1 MILWGDLMK
10 KKLSLL
16 LLLFLVCI
24 LSISAISATENTANN
39 DVMGID
45 NNKENN
51 LETNIYSDVSTG
63 NENCKLSLEQNNDD
77 KLKDSGEL
85 NFNDLNRV
93 INGNSNSTINLSNNY
108 KYNEEFDQDFVN
120 GIIIDRDLTIYGNGI
135 TLNGNSMARI
145 FNVIDSNLNVSFYD
159 IHFKNGHSSNNGG
172 AIRGGTAY
180 NCNFNDNYASNGG
193 AICGGTAY
201 NCTFKDN
208 EAKHNG
214 GAIFDGNAYYCTFT
228 GNEADNGGAMSD
240 SNAYNSTFKENE
252 ADNGGAMY
260 DSYAYNCKFTGNEA
274 DDGGAM
280 YNSVAFN
287 CTFTENNADNGG
299 AMYNSTADGCLF
311 KENEADTY
319 GGAIRYGR
327 ATNCD
332 FVSNLSED
340 NGGALSQADAY
351 NSTFTENKAYY
362 HKDYYNGGAIDHGNA
377 YNCTFTKNKGW
388 HGGAIYVGNAYNCIF
403 KKNYA
408 FLYGG
413 AIYDGDA
420 YNCIFTE
427 NDVDDSGGAMYKG
440 NAYNCTF
447 TKNDA
452 PDYGEAMYGGKA
464 ALCKF
469 SGNSNDDTDIVH
481 TKINVL
487 NYVSTYK
494 SGERLK
500 FNLTAGD
507 VLLDGFNTTI
517 EISKEGQ
524 LYTTVYGLSGEG
536 WIVDLALGEY
546 TAVLSLT
553 DFPKEKSSSAT
564 ITVRL
569 TFTDLNTT
577 INGNNNSTI
586 YLSNND
592 YYKYDTAS
600 DNELINGIIINR
612 DLTIYGN
619 GATIDGDKI
628 ARIFK
633 VENNVN
639 VKFLNI
645 NFRNGKA
652 DYGGAICGG
661 NAYNCSFTNNT
672 ADYGGAIYLGNATD
686 CTFANNA
693 AEKDGGA
700 MSNSNAYN
708 CTFIQNHADNVGGA
722 MSNSNAYN
730 CTFIQNHADNVGG
743 AIYECNAT
751 DSTFANNTAE
761 SGGAIYGGNAY
772 KCSFEENKADTFGG
786 AMYRCNAYDCTFA
799 ENKAVSGGAIIQG
812 NAYNCT
818 FTDNTAE
825 KDGGAIFKGDA
836 INCTFI
842 GNTAHHGGAMNCED
856 NNRNYT
862 AEGCTFIGNSAD
874 GGGATYF
881 VDVVNCIFTNN
892 TSTCD
897 GGAVYKRTAVN
908 CTFTGNTAERDGGAI
923 FKGDAINCTFIGNT
937 ADHGGAMNCEDNNRN
952 YTAEGCTFIGNSAD
966 GGGATYF
973 VDVVNCIFTNNTST
987 CDGGAVYKHTAVNCT
1002 FTGNTAK
1009 RDGGAIFKG
1018 DAINCTFIGNSAKQ
1032 HGGAMYEGTACL
1044 CIFNEDSTK
1053 DTKII
1058 HPVIN
1063 VLNYTSTYNSGEK
1076 LKFNLTAN
1084 DMVFDG
1090 FKTTIAIYKNT
1101 SLVKTDYALTGE
1113 GWIVDLGP
1121 GEYTAVLSLT
1131 DYPDEKS
1138 SNATINVS
1146 KGNTII
1152 DISPINN
1159 AKVGQELTINYTTN
1173 SNGTVTIKVNG
1184 QKIKGSKFTPTKEG
1198 IYNLTVEVA
1207 ENDYYIAASN
1217 KTTFTVEKTDAVVE
1231 ISPITNVVVGQEVTI
1246 NYTTNSNGT
1255 VTIKVNGQII
1265 SGTKFTPTK
1274 EGSYNVS
1281 VDVAEND
1288 YYTAASNETSFTVEK
1303 TVAVVE
1309 ISPITNVVV
1318 GQEVTIKYDTNS
1330 NGTVT
1335 VKVNGQK
1342 IKGSKFIPTKEGSY
1356 NVSVDVAENDYYTAA
1371 SNETSFTVEKTVAVV
1386 EISPITNVVVGQEV
1400 TIKYDTNS
1408 NGTVTVK
1415 VNGQKI
1421 KGSKF
1426 TPTKEGSYN
1435 VSVDVAENDYYT
1447 AASNETAFTV
1457 EKTSAVV
1464 VISPIA
1470 DVVVGQEVTIK
1481 YDTNS
1486 NGTVTIKVNGQKIE
1500 GSKFTPTK
1508 DGSYVV
1514 TVDVAEND
1522 YYAAASNETSFTVV
1536 KTVAVVVLSPV
1547 ADVVVGREVTI
1558 KYDTNSNGTVTVKV
1572 NGQKISGAKFTPTKA
1587 GSYVVTVDVAEND
1600 YYTAASN
1607 ETSFTVEKIDNYT
1620 ADINVGEDNVTVMLP
1635 EDINGKLT
1643 VKVGNET
1650 FAVPVKNGVAVIPYD
1665 DLPVG
1670 ENSITVTYPGDSK
1683 YAEKSFDFNV
1693 TVKPKVIITV
1703 KDLIKYYGSPDRFIV
1718 NIKDSEGR
1726 PIAGQIVYI
1735 TLNGRTYNK
1744 TTDNKGMASIGVN
1757 LNSGNYTATV
1767 TVNETKLTAKITVLS
1782 TINGKNI
1789 VKIFHNATQY
1799 YVTAR
1804 DSNGNYL
1811 PENTEID
1818 FNINGVF
1825 YKRKVTGD
1833 KGLAKLNINLIPNTY
1848 IITAYNTVTGER
1860 TSNNIT
1866 VLSRLT
1872 ENKNI
1877 TMYEK
1882 NGTKYTVRV
1891 LDETGKAVGAGENV
1905 TFNINGVLY
1914 TRTTDSNGYAAL
1926 NINLMSGNYI
1936 ITAMYGDSKVANNIK
1951 ILPRLVAS
1959 NLIKKYGTPDQF
1971 KAQLLDGKGNPVV
1984 GEKITFNINGI
1995 FYYRPTDA
2003 DGFAK
2008 LNINL
2013 MPGKYII
2020 TSSYGSFVCGNTVTV
2035 NA

>member
-1 MILWGDLMK
+1 MLFIRMILWGDLMK

-63 NENCKLSLEQNNDD
+63 NENCKLSLEQNNND
-77 KLKDSGEL
+77 KLKDTDEL
-85 NFNDLNRV
+85 NFTDLNRIV
-93 INGNSNSTINLSNNY
+93 NGNSNSTINLSNNY
-108 KYNEEFDQDFVN
+108 KYNEESDQDFVN

-260 DSYAYNCKFTGNEA
+260 NSNAYNCKFTGNEA

-280 YNSVAFN
+280 YNSNAYN

-311 KENEADTY
+311 KKNEADTY

-332 FVSNLSED
+332 FVSNLSHD
-340 NGGALSQADAY
+340 HGAALSQADAY
-351 NSTFTENKAYY
+351 NSTFTENEAYY
-362 HKDYYNGGAIDHGNA
+362 HKSYCRGGAIDHGNA
-377 YNCTFTKNKGW
+377 YNCTFTKNKGNY
-388 HGGAIYVGNAYNCIF
+388 GGAIYVGNAYNCTF

-408 FLYGG
+408 FHYGG
-413 AIYDGDA
+413 AMYDGDA
-420 YNCIFTE
+420 YNCIFTDNE
-427 NDVDDSGGAMYKG
+427 GDDNVGSCGGAMYHGNAYNCIFKDNYAHDYGGAMYHG

-452 PDYGEAMYGGKA
+452 DDMGEAMYGGKA

-469 SGNSNDDTDIVH
+469 SGNSNDDTDIID
-481 TKINVL
+481 TAINVL

-500 FNLTAGD
+500 FNLTADD

-536 WIVDLALGEY
+536 WIVDLVPGEY

-564 ITVRL
+564 ITVRS

-577 INGNNNSTI
+577 INGNSNSTI

-612 DLTIYGN
+612 DLTIHGN

-700 MSNSNAYN
+700 IYLGNATDCTFANNAAEKDGGAMYKSTAYN

-722 MSNSNAYN
+722 MYKSTAYN

-761 SGGAIYGGNAY
+761 SGGAMYGGNAY

-786 AMYRCNAYDCTFA
+786 AMYGGNAYDCTFTK
-799 ENKAVSGGAIIQG
+799 NKAVRGGAIYQG
-812 NAYNCT
+812 NANNCT

-836 INCTFI
+836 ISCTFI
-842 GNTAHHGGAMNCED
+842 GNTANHGGAMNCED

-881 VDVVNCIFTNN
+881 VDVFNCIFTNN

-923 FKGDAINCTFIGNT
+923 FKGDAINCTFIGN
-937 ADHGGAMNCEDNNRN
+937 
-952 YTAEGCTFIGNSAD
+952 S
-966 GGGATYF
+966 
-973 VDVVNCIFTNNTST
+973 V
-987 CDGGAVYKHTAVNCT
+987 
-1002 FTGNTAK
+1002 
-1009 RDGGAIFKG
+1009 
-1018 DAINCTFIGNSAKQ
+1018 Q
-1032 HGGAMYEGTACL
+1032 HQGGAMYEGTACL

-1058 HPVIN
+1058 HPIIN

-1101 SLVKTDYALTGE
+1101 SLVKTASGLSGE

-1131 DYPDEKS
+1131 DYSGEGS
-1138 SNATINVS
+1138 SNATISVS
-1146 KGNTII
+1146 KGNTFI
-1152 DISPINN
+1152 DISPIIN

-1184 QKIKGSKFTPTKEG
+1184 Q
-1198 IYNLTVEVA
+1198 
-1207 ENDYYIAASN
+1207 
-1217 KTTFTVEKTDAVVE
+1217 
-1231 ISPITNVVVGQEVTI
+1231 
-1246 NYTTNSNGT
+1246 
-1255 VTIKVNGQII
+1255 II
-1265 SGTKFTPTK
+1265 SGAKFTPTK

-1288 YYTAASNETSFTVEK
+1288 YYTAASNETAFTVEK
-1303 TVAVVE
+1303 TFAVVV
-1309 ISPITNVVV
+1309 ISPIADVVV

-1335 VKVNGQK
+1335 VKVNGQ
-1342 IKGSKFIPTKEGSY
+1342 I
-1356 NVSVDVAENDYYTAA
+1356 
-1371 SNETSFTVEKTVAVV
+1371 
-1386 EISPITNVVVGQEV
+1386 ISGA
-1400 TIKYDTNS
+1400 
-1408 NGTVTVK
+1408 
-1415 VNGQKI
+1415 
-1421 KGSKF
+1421 KF

-1481 YDTNS
+1481 YNTNS
-1486 NGTVTIKVNGQKIE
+1486 NGTVTVKVNGQKIE
-1500 GSKFTPTK
+1500 GSKFTPAK
-1508 DGSYVV
+1508 AGIYNVS
-1514 TVDVAEND
+1514 VDVAEND
-1522 YYAAASNETSFTVV
+1522 YYSDASNETAFTVE
-1536 KTVAVVVLSPV
+1536 KNVAVVVLSPV
-1547 ADVVVGREVTI
+1547 ADVVVGQEVTI

-1572 NGQKISGAKFTPTKA
+1572 NGQKISGTKFTPAKA

-1607 ETSFTVEKIDNYT
+1607 QTKFTAEKIDNYT
-1620 ADINVGEDNVTVMLP
+1620 ADINVGEDNVTVILP

-1891 LDETGKAVGAGENV
+1891 LDETGNAVGAGENV

>member
-1 MILWGDLMK
+1 MLFIRMILWGDLMK

-63 NENCKLSLEQNNDD
+63 NENCKLSLEQNNND

-108 KYNEEFDQDFVN
+108 KYDEEFDQDFVN

-201 NCTFKDN
+201 NCTCKDN

-260 DSYAYNCKFTGNEA
+260 NSVAFNCKFTGNEA

-280 YNSVAFN
+280 YNSNAYN
-287 CTFTENNADNGG
+287 CTFTENNADNVGG

-311 KENEADTY
+311 KENEADY

-362 HKDYYNGGAIDHGNA
+362 HKSYFRGGAIDHGNA
-377 YNCTFTKNKGW
+377 YNCIFTKNKGDY
-388 HGGAIYVGNAYNCIF
+388 GGAIYVGNAYNCTF

-408 FLYGG
+408 QFNGG

-427 NDVDDSGGAMYKG
+427 NDVDEGGGAMYKGNAYHCIFNHNSADYDAGAMYHG

-536 WIVDLALGEY
+536 WIVDLAPGEY

-577 INGNNNSTI
+577 INGNSNSTI

-700 MSNSNAYN
+700 MYKS
-708 CTFIQNHADNVGGA
+708 T
-722 MSNSNAYN
+722 AYN

-761 SGGAIYGGNAY
+761 SGGAMYGGNAY
-772 KCSFEENKADTFGG
+772 KCIFEENKADTFGG
-786 AMYRCNAYDCTFA
+786 AMYRGNAYDCTFA

-874 GGGATYF
+874 GGGATYG
-881 VDVVNCIFTNN
+881 VDVFNCIFTNN

-923 FKGDAINCTFIGNT
+923 FKGDAINCTFIGN
-937 ADHGGAMNCEDNNRN
+937 
-952 YTAEGCTFIGNSAD
+952 S
-966 GGGATYF
+966 
-973 VDVVNCIFTNNTST
+973 VQ
-987 CDGGAVYKHTAVNCT
+987 
-1002 FTGNTAK
+1002 
-1009 RDGGAIFKG
+1009 
-1018 DAINCTFIGNSAKQ
+1018 Q
-1032 HGGAMYEGTACL
+1032 HGGAMYEGAACL
-1044 CIFNEDSTK
+1044 CIFNGDSTK

-1063 VLNYTSTYNSGEK
+1063 VLNYASTYNSGEK

-1090 FKTTIAIYKNT
+1090 FKTSIAIYKNG
-1101 SLVKTDYALTGE
+1101 SLVKTASGLSGE

-1131 DYPDEKS
+1131 DYSGEGS
-1138 SNATINVS
+1138 SNATISVS
-1146 KGNTII
+1146 KGNTFI
-1152 DISPINN
+1152 DISPIIN

-1184 QKIKGSKFTPTKEG
+1184 QKI
-1198 IYNLTVEVA
+1198 
-1207 ENDYYIAASN
+1207 
-1217 KTTFTVEKTDAVVE
+1217 
-1231 ISPITNVVVGQEVTI
+1231 
-1246 NYTTNSNGT
+1246 
-1255 VTIKVNGQII
+1255 
-1265 SGTKFTPTK
+1265 SG
-1274 EGSYNVS
+1274 
-1281 VDVAEND
+1281 A
-1288 YYTAASNETSFTVEK
+1288 
-1303 TVAVVE
+1303 
-1309 ISPITNVVV
+1309 
-1318 GQEVTIKYDTNS
+1318 
-1330 NGTVT
+1330 
-1335 VKVNGQK
+1335 
-1342 IKGSKFIPTKEGSY
+1342 
-1356 NVSVDVAENDYYTAA
+1356 
-1371 SNETSFTVEKTVAVV
+1371 
-1386 EISPITNVVVGQEV
+1386 
-1400 TIKYDTNS
+1400 
-1408 NGTVTVK
+1408 
-1415 VNGQKI
+1415 
-1421 KGSKF
+1421 KF

-1447 AASNETAFTV
+1447 AASNETAFAV
-1457 EKTSAVV
+1457 EKTVAVV
-1464 VISPIA
+1464 VLSPVA

-1500 GSKFTPTK
+1500 GSKFIP
-1508 DGSYVV
+1508 
-1514 TVDVAEND
+1514 A
-1522 YYAAASNETSFTVV
+1522 
-1536 KTVAVVVLSPV
+1536 
-1547 ADVVVGREVTI
+1547 
-1558 KYDTNSNGTVTVKV
+1558 
-1572 NGQKISGAKFTPTKA
+1572 KA

-1607 ETSFTVEKIDNYT
+1607 QTKFTAEKIDNYT
-1620 ADINVGEDNVTVMLP
+1620 ADINVGEDNVTVILP

-1971 KAQLLDGKGNPVV
+1971 KAQLLDSKGNPVV

>member
-1 MILWGDLMK
+1 M
-10 KKLSLL
+10 
-16 LLLFLVCI
+16 
-24 LSISAISATENTANN
+24 
-39 DVMGID
+39 
-45 NNKENN
+45 
-51 LETNIYSDVSTG
+51 
-63 NENCKLSLEQNNDD
+63 
-77 KLKDSGEL
+77 
-85 NFNDLNRV
+85 
-93 INGNSNSTINLSNNY
+93 SNNY
-108 KYNEEFDQDFVN
+108 KYDEEFDQDFVN

-260 DSYAYNCKFTGNEA
+260 NSNAYYCTFTGNEA

-280 YNSVAFN
+280 YNSNAYN

-299 AMYNSTADGCLF
+299 ALYNSTADGCLF

-332 FVSNLSED
+332 FVSNLSHD
-340 NGGALSQADAY
+340 HGAALSQADAY
-351 NSTFTENKAYY
+351 NSTFTENEAYY
-362 HKDYYNGGAIDHGNA
+362 HKSYCRGGAIDHGNA

-388 HGGAIYVGNAYNCIF
+388 HGGAIYVGNAYNCTF

-408 FLYGG
+408 FHYGG
-413 AIYDGDA
+413 AMYDGDA
-420 YNCIFTE
+420 YNCIFTDNE
-427 NDVDDSGGAMYKG
+427 GDDNVGSCGGAMYHGNAYNCIFKDNYAHDYGGAMYHG

-452 PDYGEAMYGGKA
+452 DDMCEAMYGGKA

-524 LYTTVYGLSGEG
+524 LYTTVYGLSGEE
-536 WIVDLALGEY
+536 WIVDLVPGEY

-564 ITVRL
+564 ITVRS

-577 INGNNNSTI
+577 INGNSNSTI

-592 YYKYDTAS
+592 YYKYDTTS

-700 MSNSNAYN
+700 MYKS
-708 CTFIQNHADNVGGA
+708 T
-722 MSNSNAYN
+722 AYN

-786 AMYRCNAYDCTFA
+786 AMYRGNAYDCTFTK
-799 ENKAVSGGAIIQG
+799 NKAVRGGAIYQG
-812 NAYNCT
+812 NANNCT

-836 INCTFI
+836 ISCTFI
-842 GNTAHHGGAMNCED
+842 GNTAYHGGAMNCED

-881 VDVVNCIFTNN
+881 VDVFNCIFTNN
-892 TSTCD
+892 TSNCD

-923 FKGDAINCTFIGNT
+923 FKGDAINCTFIGN
-937 ADHGGAMNCEDNNRN
+937 
-952 YTAEGCTFIGNSAD
+952 S
-966 GGGATYF
+966 
-973 VDVVNCIFTNNTST
+973 V
-987 CDGGAVYKHTAVNCT
+987 
-1002 FTGNTAK
+1002 
-1009 RDGGAIFKG
+1009 
-1018 DAINCTFIGNSAKQ
+1018 Q
-1032 HGGAMYEGTACL
+1032 HQGGAMYEGTACL

-1058 HPVIN
+1058 HPIIN

-1131 DYPDEKS
+1131 DYSGEGS
-1138 SNATINVS
+1138 SNATISVS
-1146 KGNTII
+1146 KGNTFI
-1152 DISPINN
+1152 DISPIIN

-1184 QKIKGSKFTPTKEG
+1184 QKIKGSKFTATKEG

-1231 ISPITNVVVGQEVTI
+1231 ISPI
-1246 NYTTNSNGT
+1246 
-1255 VTIKVNGQII
+1255 
-1265 SGTKFTPTK
+1265 
-1274 EGSYNVS
+1274 
-1281 VDVAEND
+1281 
-1288 YYTAASNETSFTVEK
+1288 
-1303 TVAVVE
+1303 
-1309 ISPITNVVV
+1309 
-1318 GQEVTIKYDTNS
+1318 
-1330 NGTVT
+1330 
-1335 VKVNGQK
+1335 
-1342 IKGSKFIPTKEGSY
+1342 
-1356 NVSVDVAENDYYTAA
+1356 
-1371 SNETSFTVEKTVAVV
+1371 
-1386 EISPITNVVVGQEV
+1386 
-1400 TIKYDTNS
+1400 
-1408 NGTVTVK
+1408 
-1415 VNGQKI
+1415 
-1421 KGSKF
+1421 
-1426 TPTKEGSYN
+1426 
-1435 VSVDVAENDYYT
+1435 
-1447 AASNETAFTV
+1447 
-1457 EKTSAVV
+1457 
-1464 VISPIA
+1464 A
-1470 DVVVGQEVTIK
+1470 DVVVGQ
-1481 YDTNS
+1481 
-1486 NGTVTIKVNGQKIE
+1486 
-1500 GSKFTPTK
+1500 
-1508 DGSYVV
+1508 
-1514 TVDVAEND
+1514 
-1522 YYAAASNETSFTVV
+1522 
-1536 KTVAVVVLSPV
+1536 
-1547 ADVVVGREVTI
+1547 EVTI

-1572 NGQKISGAKFTPTKA
+1572 NGQKISGAKFTPTKE

-1607 ETSFTVEKIDNYT
+1607 QTKFTVEKIDNYT
-1620 ADINVGEDNVTVMLP
+1620 ADINVGEDNVTVILP

>member
-63 NENCKLSLEQNNDD
+63 NENCKLSLEQNNND
-77 KLKDSGEL
+77 KLKDTDEL
-85 NFNDLNRV
+85 NFTDLNRIV
-93 INGNSNSTINLSNNY
+93 NGNSNSTINLSNNY
-108 KYNEEFDQDFVN
+108 KYNEESDQDFVN

-135 TLNGNSMARI
+135 TLNGDKMARI

-280 YNSVAFN
+280 YNSNAYY

-311 KENEADTY
+311 KKNEADTY

-332 FVSNLSED
+332 FVSNLSHD
-340 NGGALSQADAY
+340 HGAALSQADAY
-351 NSTFTENKAYY
+351 NSTFTENEAYY
-362 HKDYYNGGAIDHGNA
+362 HKSYCRGGAIDHGNA
-377 YNCTFTKNKGW
+377 YNCTFTKNKGNY
-388 HGGAIYVGNAYNCIF
+388 GGAIYVGNAYNCTF

-408 FLYGG
+408 FHYGG
-413 AIYDGDA
+413 AMYDGDA
-420 YNCIFTE
+420 YNCIFTDNE
-427 NDVDDSGGAMYKG
+427 GDDNVGSCGGAMYHGNAYNCIFKDNYAHDYGGAMYHG

-452 PDYGEAMYGGKA
+452 DDMGEAMYGGKA

-469 SGNSNDDTDIVH
+469 SGNSNDDTDIID
-481 TKINVL
+481 TAINVL

-536 WIVDLALGEY
+536 WIVDLAPGEY

-564 ITVRL
+564 ITVRS

-577 INGNNNSTI
+577 INGNSNSTI

-652 DYGGAICGG
+652 DYGGAIYGG

-700 MSNSNAYN
+700 MYKSTAYN

-722 MSNSNAYN
+722 MYKSTAYN

-786 AMYRCNAYDCTFA
+786 AMYGGNAYDCTFTK
-799 ENKAVSGGAIIQG
+799 NKAVRGGAIYQG
-812 NAYNCT
+812 NANNCT

-836 INCTFI
+836 IS
-842 GNTAHHGGAMNCED
+842 
-856 NNRNYT
+856 
-862 AEGCTFIGNSAD
+862 CTFIGNSAD
-874 GGGATYF
+874 GGGATYG

-897 GGAVYKRTAVN
+897 GGAVYKHTAVN

-966 GGGATYF
+966 GGGATYG
-973 VDVVNCIFTNNTST
+973 VDVFNCIFTNNTST

-1002 FTGNTAK
+1002 FTGNTAE

-1044 CIFNEDSTK
+1044 CIFNGDSTK

-1090 FKTTIAIYKNT
+1090 FKTSIAIYKNG
-1101 SLVKTDYALTGE
+1101 SLVKTASGLSGE

-1265 SGTKFTPTK
+1265 SGAKFT
-1274 EGSYNVS
+1274 
-1281 VDVAEND
+1281 
-1288 YYTAASNETSFTVEK
+1288 
-1303 TVAVVE
+1303 
-1309 ISPITNVVV
+1309 
-1318 GQEVTIKYDTNS
+1318 
-1330 NGTVT
+1330 
-1335 VKVNGQK
+1335 
-1342 IKGSKFIPTKEGSY
+1342 PTKEGSY

-1426 TPTKEGSYN
+1426 TPTKEGIYN
-1435 VSVDVAENDYYT
+1435 VSVDVAENDYYSE
-1447 AASNETAFTV
+1447 ASNETAFTV
-1457 EKTSAVV
+1457 E
-1464 VISPIA
+1464 
-1470 DVVVGQEVTIK
+1470 
-1481 YDTNS
+1481 
-1486 NGTVTIKVNGQKIE
+1486 
-1500 GSKFTPTK
+1500 
-1508 DGSYVV
+1508 
-1514 TVDVAEND
+1514 
-1522 YYAAASNETSFTVV
+1522 

-1558 KYDTNSNGTVTVKV
+1558 KYDTNSNGTVTIKV
-1572 NGQKISGAKFTPTKA
+1572 NGQKIEGSKFTPTKA

-1607 ETSFTVEKIDNYT
+1607 QTKFTVEKIDNYT
-1620 ADINVGEDNVTVMLP
+1620 ADINVGEDNVTVILP

-1926 NINLMSGNYI
+1926 NINLISGNYI

>member
-440 NAYNCTF
+440 NAYHCIFNHNSADYDAGAMYHGNAYNCTF

-722 MSNSNAYN
+722 
-730 CTFIQNHADNVGG
+730 
-743 AIYECNAT
+743 IYECNAT

-842 GNTAHHGGAMNCED
+842 GNTAH
-856 NNRNYT
+856 
-862 AEGCTFIGNSAD
+862 
-874 GGGATYF
+874 
-881 VDVVNCIFTNN
+881 
-892 TSTCD
+892 
-897 GGAVYKRTAVN
+897 
-908 CTFTGNTAERDGGAI
+908 
-923 FKGDAINCTFIGNT
+923 
-937 ADHGGAMNCEDNNRN
+937 HGGAMNCEDNNRN

-1265 SGTKFTPTK
+1265 SGTKFT
-1274 EGSYNVS
+1274 
-1281 VDVAEND
+1281 
-1288 YYTAASNETSFTVEK
+1288 
-1303 TVAVVE
+1303 
-1309 ISPITNVVV
+1309 
-1318 GQEVTIKYDTNS
+1318 
-1330 NGTVT
+1330 
-1335 VKVNGQK
+1335 
-1342 IKGSKFIPTKEGSY
+1342 PTKEGSY

>member
-1 MILWGDLMK
+1 MKITTEIIL
-10 KKLSLL
+10 
-16 LLLFLVCI
+16 
-24 LSISAISATENTANN
+24 
-39 DVMGID
+39 
-45 NNKENN
+45 
-51 LETNIYSDVSTG
+51 
-63 NENCKLSLEQNNDD
+63 
-77 KLKDSGEL
+77 LKV
-85 NFNDLNRV
+85 F
-93 INGNSNSTINLSNNY
+93 
-108 KYNEEFDQDFVN
+108 
-120 GIIIDRDLTIYGNGI
+120 
-135 TLNGNSMARI
+135 
-145 FNVIDSNLNVSFYD
+145 
-159 IHFKNGHSSNNGG
+159 
-172 AIRGGTAY
+172 
-180 NCNFNDNYASNGG
+180 
-193 AICGGTAY
+193 
-201 NCTFKDN
+201 
-208 EAKHNG
+208 
-214 GAIFDGNAYYCTFT
+214 
-228 GNEADNGGAMSD
+228 
-240 SNAYNSTFKENE
+240 
-252 ADNGGAMY
+252 
-260 DSYAYNCKFTGNEA
+260 
-274 DDGGAM
+274 
-280 YNSVAFN
+280 
-287 CTFTENNADNGG
+287 
-299 AMYNSTADGCLF
+299 
-311 KENEADTY
+311 
-319 GGAIRYGR
+319 
-327 ATNCD
+327 
-332 FVSNLSED
+332 
-340 NGGALSQADAY
+340 
-351 NSTFTENKAYY
+351 
-362 HKDYYNGGAIDHGNA
+362 
-377 YNCTFTKNKGW
+377 
-388 HGGAIYVGNAYNCIF
+388 
-403 KKNYA
+403 
-408 FLYGG
+408 
-413 AIYDGDA
+413 
-420 YNCIFTE
+420 
-427 NDVDDSGGAMYKG
+427 
-440 NAYNCTF
+440 
-447 TKNDA
+447 
-452 PDYGEAMYGGKA
+452 
-464 ALCKF
+464 
-469 SGNSNDDTDIVH
+469 
-481 TKINVL
+481 
-487 NYVSTYK
+487 
-494 SGERLK
+494 
-500 FNLTAGD
+500 
-507 VLLDGFNTTI
+507 
-517 EISKEGQ
+517 
-524 LYTTVYGLSGEG
+524 
-536 WIVDLALGEY
+536 
-546 TAVLSLT
+546 
-553 DFPKEKSSSAT
+553 
-564 ITVRL
+564 
-569 TFTDLNTT
+569 
-577 INGNNNSTI
+577 
-586 YLSNND
+586 
-592 YYKYDTAS
+592 
-600 DNELINGIIINR
+600 
-612 DLTIYGN
+612 
-619 GATIDGDKI
+619 
-628 ARIFK
+628 
-633 VENNVN
+633 
-639 VKFLNI
+639 
-645 NFRNGKA
+645 
-652 DYGGAICGG
+652 
-661 NAYNCSFTNNT
+661 
-672 ADYGGAIYLGNATD
+672 
-686 CTFANNA
+686 
-693 AEKDGGA
+693 
-700 MSNSNAYN
+700 
-708 CTFIQNHADNVGGA
+708 
-722 MSNSNAYN
+722 
-730 CTFIQNHADNVGG
+730 
-743 AIYECNAT
+743 
-751 DSTFANNTAE
+751 
-761 SGGAIYGGNAY
+761 
-772 KCSFEENKADTFGG
+772 
-786 AMYRCNAYDCTFA
+786 
-799 ENKAVSGGAIIQG
+799 
-812 NAYNCT
+812 
-818 FTDNTAE
+818 
-825 KDGGAIFKGDA
+825 
-836 INCTFI
+836 
-842 GNTAHHGGAMNCED
+842 
-856 NNRNYT
+856 
-862 AEGCTFIGNSAD
+862 
-874 GGGATYF
+874 
-881 VDVVNCIFTNN
+881 NCIFTNN

-897 GGAVYKRTAVN
+897 GGAVYKR
-908 CTFTGNTAERDGGAI
+908 
-923 FKGDAINCTFIGNT
+923 
-937 ADHGGAMNCEDNNRN
+937 
-952 YTAEGCTFIGNSAD
+952 
-966 GGGATYF
+966 
-973 VDVVNCIFTNNTST
+973 
-987 CDGGAVYKHTAVNCT
+987 TAVNCT

-1090 FKTTIAIYKNT
+1090 FKTSIAIYKNT
-1101 SLVKTDYALTGE
+1101 SLVKTAYALTGE

-1356 NVSVDVAENDYYTAA
+1356 NVSVDVAGNDYYTAA

-1386 EISPITNVVVGQEV
+1386 VLSPVADVVVGQEV

-1421 KGSKF
+1421 SG
-1426 TPTKEGSYN
+1426 
-1435 VSVDVAENDYYT
+1435 A
-1447 AASNETAFTV
+1447 
-1457 EKTSAVV
+1457 
-1464 VISPIA
+1464 
-1470 DVVVGQEVTIK
+1470 
-1481 YDTNS
+1481 
-1486 NGTVTIKVNGQKIE
+1486 
-1500 GSKFTPTK
+1500 KFTPTK

-1522 YYAAASNETSFTVV
+1522 YYTAASNETSFTVV

-1607 ETSFTVEKIDNYT
+1607 QTKFTVEKIDNYT

-1693 TVKPKVIITV
+1693 TVKPKVIITA
-1703 KDLIKYYGSPDRFIV
+1703 KDLIKYYGSPDRFV
-1718 NIKDSEGR
+1718 VSIKDSEGR

-1804 DSNGNYL
+1804 DSKGNYL

-1926 NINLMSGNYI
+1926 NINLISGNYI
-1936 ITAMYGDSKVANNIK
+1936 ITAMYGDSFSGQQFNQK
-1951 ILPRLVAS
+1951 IRHTRSV
-1959 NLIKKYGTPDQF
+1959 
-1971 KAQLLDGKGNPVV
+1971 
-1984 GEKITFNINGI
+1984 
-1995 FYYRPTDA
+1995 
-2003 DGFAK
+2003 
-2008 LNINL
+2008 
-2013 MPGKYII
+2013 
-2020 TSSYGSFVCGNTVTV
+2020 
-2035 NA
+2035 

>member
-722 MSNSNAYN
+722 
-730 CTFIQNHADNVGG
+730 
-743 AIYECNAT
+743 IYECNAT

-842 GNTAHHGGAMNCED
+842 GNTAH
-856 NNRNYT
+856 
-862 AEGCTFIGNSAD
+862 
-874 GGGATYF
+874 
-881 VDVVNCIFTNN
+881 
-892 TSTCD
+892 
-897 GGAVYKRTAVN
+897 
-908 CTFTGNTAERDGGAI
+908 
-923 FKGDAINCTFIGNT
+923 
-937 ADHGGAMNCEDNNRN
+937 HGGAMNCEDNNRN

-1342 IKGSKFIPTKEGSY
+1342 IKGSKFI
-1356 NVSVDVAENDYYTAA
+1356 
-1371 SNETSFTVEKTVAVV
+1371 
-1386 EISPITNVVVGQEV
+1386 
-1400 TIKYDTNS
+1400 
-1408 NGTVTVK
+1408 
-1415 VNGQKI
+1415 
-1421 KGSKF
+1421 
-1426 TPTKEGSYN
+1426 PTKEGSYN

>member
-260 DSYAYNCKFTGNEA
+260 NSVAFNCKFTGNEA

-280 YNSVAFN
+280 YNSNAYN
-287 CTFTENNADNGG
+287 CTFTENNADNVGG

-311 KENEADTY
+311 KENEADY

-332 FVSNLSED
+332 FVSNLSQD

-362 HKDYYNGGAIDHGNA
+362 HKSYFRGGAIDHGNA
-377 YNCTFTKNKGW
+377 YNCIFTKNKGDY
-388 HGGAIYVGNAYNCIF
+388 GGAIYVGNAYNCTF

-408 FLYGG
+408 QFNGG

-420 YNCIFTE
+420 YNCIFNE
-427 NDVDDSGGAMYKG
+427 NDVDEGGGAMYKGNAYHCIFNHNSADYDAGAMYHG

-469 SGNSNDDTDIVH
+469 SGNSNDDTDIID
-481 TKINVL
+481 TAINVL

-536 WIVDLALGEY
+536 WIVDLAPGEY

-600 DNELINGIIINR
+600 DNELVNGIIINR

-652 DYGGAICGG
+652 DYGGAIYGG

-700 MSNSNAYN
+700 MYKS
-708 CTFIQNHADNVGGA
+708 T
-722 MSNSNAYN
+722 AYN

-772 KCSFEENKADTFGG
+772 KCSFEENKADAFGG
-786 AMYRCNAYDCTFA
+786 AMYKSTAYDCTFA

-825 KDGGAIFKGDA
+825 KDGGAIFKGGA
-836 INCTFI
+836 INCIFI

-874 GGGATYF
+874 GGGATYG
-881 VDVVNCIFTNN
+881 VDVFNCIFTNN
-892 TSTCD
+892 TSNCD

-923 FKGDAINCTFIGNT
+923 FKGDAINCTFIGN
-937 ADHGGAMNCEDNNRN
+937 
-952 YTAEGCTFIGNSAD
+952 S
-966 GGGATYF
+966 
-973 VDVVNCIFTNNTST
+973 V
-987 CDGGAVYKHTAVNCT
+987 
-1002 FTGNTAK
+1002 
-1009 RDGGAIFKG
+1009 
-1018 DAINCTFIGNSAKQ
+1018 Q
-1032 HGGAMYEGTACL
+1032 HQGGAMYEGTACL

-1058 HPVIN
+1058 HPIIN

-1101 SLVKTDYALTGE
+1101 SLVKTAYALTGE

-1131 DYPDEKS
+1131 DYSGEKS
-1138 SNATINVS
+1138 SNATIDIS

-1255 VTIKVNGQII
+1255 VT
-1265 SGTKFTPTK
+1265 
-1274 EGSYNVS
+1274 
-1281 VDVAEND
+1281 
-1288 YYTAASNETSFTVEK
+1288 
-1303 TVAVVE
+1303 
-1309 ISPITNVVV
+1309 
-1318 GQEVTIKYDTNS
+1318 
-1330 NGTVT
+1330 
-1335 VKVNGQK
+1335 
-1342 IKGSKFIPTKEGSY
+1342 
-1356 NVSVDVAENDYYTAA
+1356 
-1371 SNETSFTVEKTVAVV
+1371 
-1386 EISPITNVVVGQEV
+1386 
-1400 TIKYDTNS
+1400 
-1408 NGTVTVK
+1408 VK

-1486 NGTVTIKVNGQKIE
+1486 NGTVTVKVNGQKIK

-1508 DGSYVV
+1508 EGIYNVS
-1514 TVDVAEND
+1514 VDVAEND
-1522 YYAAASNETSFTVV
+1522 YYSEASNETAFTVEKTSAVVVISPIADVVVGQEVTIKYDTNSNGTVTIKVNGQKISGAKFTPAKAGSYNVSVDVAGNDYYTAASNETVFTVE

-1572 NGQKISGAKFTPTKA
+1572 NGQKITGTKFTPAKA

-1600 YYTAASN
+1600 CYTVASN
-1607 ETSFTVEKIDNYT
+1607 QTKFTAEKIDNYT
-1620 ADINVGEDNVTVMLP
+1620 ADINVGEDNVTVILP

-1703 KDLIKYYGSPDRFIV
+1703 KDMIKYYGSPDRFIV

-1767 TVNETKLTAKITVLS
+1767 TVNETKLIAKITVLS

>member
-63 NENCKLSLEQNNDD
+63 NENCKLSLEQNNND
-77 KLKDSGEL
+77 KLKDTDEL
-85 NFNDLNRV
+85 NFTDLNRIV
-93 INGNSNSTINLSNNY
+93 NGNSNSTINLSNNY
-108 KYNEEFDQDFVN
+108 KYNEESDQDFVN

-260 DSYAYNCKFTGNEA
+260 NSNAYNCKFTGNEA

-280 YNSVAFN
+280 YNSNAYN

-311 KENEADTY
+311 KKNEADTY

-332 FVSNLSED
+332 FVSNLSHD
-340 NGGALSQADAY
+340 HGAALSQADAY
-351 NSTFTENKAYY
+351 NSTFTENEAYY
-362 HKDYYNGGAIDHGNA
+362 HKSYCRGGAIDHGNA
-377 YNCTFTKNKGW
+377 YNCTFTKNKGNY
-388 HGGAIYVGNAYNCIF
+388 GGAIYVGNAYNCTF

-408 FLYGG
+408 FHYGG
-413 AIYDGDA
+413 AMYDGDA
-420 YNCIFTE
+420 YNCIFTDNE
-427 NDVDDSGGAMYKG
+427 GDDNVGSCGGAMYHGNAYNCIFKDNYAHDYGGAMYHG

-452 PDYGEAMYGGKA
+452 DDMGEAMYGGKA

-469 SGNSNDDTDIVH
+469 SGNSNDDTDIID
-481 TKINVL
+481 TAINVL

-500 FNLTAGD
+500 FNLTADD

-536 WIVDLALGEY
+536 WIVDLVPGEY

-564 ITVRL
+564 ITVRS

-577 INGNNNSTI
+577 INGNSNSTI

-700 MSNSNAYN
+700 MYKS
-708 CTFIQNHADNVGGA
+708 T
-722 MSNSNAYN
+722 AYN

-761 SGGAIYGGNAY
+761 SGGAMYGGNAY

-786 AMYRCNAYDCTFA
+786 AMYGGNAYDCTFTK
-799 ENKAVSGGAIIQG
+799 NKAVRGGAIYQG
-812 NAYNCT
+812 NANNCT

-836 INCTFI
+836 ISCTFI
-842 GNTAHHGGAMNCED
+842 GNTANHGGAMNCED

-881 VDVVNCIFTNN
+881 VDVFNCIFTNN

-923 FKGDAINCTFIGNT
+923 FKGDAINCTFIGN
-937 ADHGGAMNCEDNNRN
+937 
-952 YTAEGCTFIGNSAD
+952 S
-966 GGGATYF
+966 
-973 VDVVNCIFTNNTST
+973 V
-987 CDGGAVYKHTAVNCT
+987 
-1002 FTGNTAK
+1002 
-1009 RDGGAIFKG
+1009 
-1018 DAINCTFIGNSAKQ
+1018 Q
-1032 HGGAMYEGTACL
+1032 HQGGAMYEGTACL

-1058 HPVIN
+1058 HPIIN

-1101 SLVKTDYALTGE
+1101 SLVKTASGLSGE

-1131 DYPDEKS
+1131 DYSGEGS
-1138 SNATINVS
+1138 SNATISVS
-1146 KGNTII
+1146 KGNTFI
-1152 DISPINN
+1152 DISPIIN

-1184 QKIKGSKFTPTKEG
+1184 Q
-1198 IYNLTVEVA
+1198 
-1207 ENDYYIAASN
+1207 
-1217 KTTFTVEKTDAVVE
+1217 
-1231 ISPITNVVVGQEVTI
+1231 
-1246 NYTTNSNGT
+1246 
-1255 VTIKVNGQII
+1255 II
-1265 SGTKFTPTK
+1265 SG
-1274 EGSYNVS
+1274 
-1281 VDVAEND
+1281 A
-1288 YYTAASNETSFTVEK
+1288 
-1303 TVAVVE
+1303 
-1309 ISPITNVVV
+1309 
-1318 GQEVTIKYDTNS
+1318 
-1330 NGTVT
+1330 
-1335 VKVNGQK
+1335 
-1342 IKGSKFIPTKEGSY
+1342 
-1356 NVSVDVAENDYYTAA
+1356 
-1371 SNETSFTVEKTVAVV
+1371 
-1386 EISPITNVVVGQEV
+1386 
-1400 TIKYDTNS
+1400 
-1408 NGTVTVK
+1408 
-1415 VNGQKI
+1415 
-1421 KGSKF
+1421 KF

-1481 YDTNS
+1481 YNTNS
-1486 NGTVTIKVNGQKIE
+1486 NGTVTVKVNGQKIE

-1508 DGSYVV
+1508 AGSYNVS
-1514 TVDVAEND
+1514 VDVAEND

-1547 ADVVVGREVTI
+1547 ADVVVGQEVTI

-1572 NGQKISGAKFTPTKA
+1572 NGQKISGTKFTPAKA

-1607 ETSFTVEKIDNYT
+1607 QTKFTAEKIDNYT
-1620 ADINVGEDNVTVMLP
+1620 ADINVGEDNVTVILP

-1891 LDETGKAVGAGENV
+1891 LDETGNAVGAGENV

>member
-1 MILWGDLMK
+1 MLFIRMILWGDLMK

-63 NENCKLSLEQNNDD
+63 NENCKLSLEQNNND

-108 KYNEEFDQDFVN
+108 KYDEEFDQDFVN

-201 NCTFKDN
+201 NCTCKDN

-260 DSYAYNCKFTGNEA
+260 NSVAFNCKFTGNEA

-280 YNSVAFN
+280 YNSNAYN
-287 CTFTENNADNGG
+287 CTFTENNADNVGG

-311 KENEADTY
+311 KENEADY

-362 HKDYYNGGAIDHGNA
+362 HKSYFRGGAIDHGNA
-377 YNCTFTKNKGW
+377 YNCIFTKNKGDY
-388 HGGAIYVGNAYNCIF
+388 GGAIYVGNAYNCTF

-408 FLYGG
+408 QFNGG

-427 NDVDDSGGAMYKG
+427 NDVDEGGGAMYKGNAYHCIFNHNSADYDAGAMYHG

-524 LYTTVYGLSGEG
+524 LYATVYGLSGEE
-536 WIVDLALGEY
+536 WIVDLAPGEY
-546 TAVLSLT
+546 TTVLSLT

-577 INGNNNSTI
+577 INGNSNSTI

-700 MSNSNAYN
+700 MYKS
-708 CTFIQNHADNVGGA
+708 T
-722 MSNSNAYN
+722 AYN

-761 SGGAIYGGNAY
+761 SGGAMYGGNAY
-772 KCSFEENKADTFGG
+772 KCIFEENKADTFGG
-786 AMYRCNAYDCTFA
+786 AMYRGNAYDCTFA

-874 GGGATYF
+874 GGGATYG
-881 VDVVNCIFTNN
+881 VDVFNCIFTNN

-923 FKGDAINCTFIGNT
+923 FKGDAINCTFIGN
-937 ADHGGAMNCEDNNRN
+937 
-952 YTAEGCTFIGNSAD
+952 S
-966 GGGATYF
+966 
-973 VDVVNCIFTNNTST
+973 VQ
-987 CDGGAVYKHTAVNCT
+987 
-1002 FTGNTAK
+1002 
-1009 RDGGAIFKG
+1009 
-1018 DAINCTFIGNSAKQ
+1018 Q
-1032 HGGAMYEGTACL
+1032 HGGAMYEGAACL
-1044 CIFNEDSTK
+1044 CIFNGDSTK

-1063 VLNYTSTYNSGEK
+1063 VLNYASTYNSGEK

-1090 FKTTIAIYKNT
+1090 FKTSIAIYKNG
-1101 SLVKTDYALTGE
+1101 SLVKTASGLSGE

-1131 DYPDEKS
+1131 DYSGEGS
-1138 SNATINVS
+1138 SNATISVS
-1146 KGNTII
+1146 KGNTFI
-1152 DISPINN
+1152 DISPIIN

-1184 QKIKGSKFTPTKEG
+1184 QKI
-1198 IYNLTVEVA
+1198 
-1207 ENDYYIAASN
+1207 
-1217 KTTFTVEKTDAVVE
+1217 
-1231 ISPITNVVVGQEVTI
+1231 
-1246 NYTTNSNGT
+1246 
-1255 VTIKVNGQII
+1255 
-1265 SGTKFTPTK
+1265 SG
-1274 EGSYNVS
+1274 
-1281 VDVAEND
+1281 A
-1288 YYTAASNETSFTVEK
+1288 
-1303 TVAVVE
+1303 
-1309 ISPITNVVV
+1309 
-1318 GQEVTIKYDTNS
+1318 
-1330 NGTVT
+1330 
-1335 VKVNGQK
+1335 
-1342 IKGSKFIPTKEGSY
+1342 
-1356 NVSVDVAENDYYTAA
+1356 
-1371 SNETSFTVEKTVAVV
+1371 
-1386 EISPITNVVVGQEV
+1386 
-1400 TIKYDTNS
+1400 
-1408 NGTVTVK
+1408 
-1415 VNGQKI
+1415 
-1421 KGSKF
+1421 KF

-1457 EKTSAVV
+1457 EKTVAVV
-1464 VISPIA
+1464 VISPIADVVVGQEVTIKYDTNSNGTVTVKVNGQKISGTKFTPTKEGSYNVSVDVAENDYYTAASNETAFAVEKTVAVVVLSPVADVVVGQEVTIKYDTNSNGTVTVKVNGQKIEGSKFIPTKAGIYNVSVDVAENDYYSEASNETAFTVEKTVAVVVLSPVADVVVGQEVTIKYDTNSNGTVTIKVNGQKISGTKFTPAKAGSYNVSVDVAGNDYYTEVSNETAFTVEKTVAVVVLSPVA

-1500 GSKFTPTK
+1500 GSKFIP
-1508 DGSYVV
+1508 
-1514 TVDVAEND
+1514 A
-1522 YYAAASNETSFTVV
+1522 
-1536 KTVAVVVLSPV
+1536 
-1547 ADVVVGREVTI
+1547 
-1558 KYDTNSNGTVTVKV
+1558 
-1572 NGQKISGAKFTPTKA
+1572 KA

-1607 ETSFTVEKIDNYT
+1607 QTKFTAEKIDNYT
-1620 ADINVGEDNVTVMLP
+1620 ADINVGEDNVTVILP

-1971 KAQLLDGKGNPVV
+1971 KAQLLDSKGNPVV

>member
-1 MILWGDLMK
+1 MLFIRMILWGDLMK

-63 NENCKLSLEQNNDD
+63 NENCKLSLDQNNDD

-85 NFNDLNRV
+85 NFNDLNRI

-108 KYNEEFDQDFVN
+108 KYDEESDQDFVN

-193 AICGGTAY
+193 AIYGGTAY

-260 DSYAYNCKFTGNEA
+260 NSVAFNCKFAGNEA

-280 YNSVAFN
+280 YNSNAYN

-377 YNCTFTKNKGW
+377 YNCTFTKNKGNY
-388 HGGAIYVGNAYNCIF
+388 GGAIYVGNAYNCTF
-403 KKNYA
+403 KKNYV
-408 FLYGG
+408 FHYGG

-420 YNCIFTE
+420 YNCIFTDNE
-427 NDVDDSGGAMYKG
+427 GDDNVGSYGGAMYKGNAFNCIFKDNYAHHYGGAMYDG

-452 PDYGEAMYGGKA
+452 DDGGEAMCGGKA

-469 SGNSNDDTDIVH
+469 SGNSHHKTDIID
-481 TKINVL
+481 TAINVL

-536 WIVDLALGEY
+536 WIVDLAPGEY

-700 MSNSNAYN
+700 MYKS
-708 CTFIQNHADNVGGA
+708 T
-722 MSNSNAYN
+722 AYN

-761 SGGAIYGGNAY
+761 SGGAMYGGNAY
-772 KCSFEENKADTFGG
+772 KCIFDKNKADAFGG
-786 AMYRCNAYDCTFA
+786 AMYKSTAYDCTFA

-825 KDGGAIFKGDA
+825 KDGGAIFKGGA

-874 GGGATYF
+874 GGGATYG
-881 VDVVNCIFTNN
+881 VDVFNCIFTNN

-923 FKGDAINCTFIGNT
+923 FKGDAINCTFIGN
-937 ADHGGAMNCEDNNRN
+937 
-952 YTAEGCTFIGNSAD
+952 
-966 GGGATYF
+966 
-973 VDVVNCIFTNNTST
+973 
-987 CDGGAVYKHTAVNCT
+987 
-1002 FTGNTAK
+1002 
-1009 RDGGAIFKG
+1009 
-1018 DAINCTFIGNSAKQ
+1018 SAKQ

-1044 CIFNEDSTK
+1044 CIFNGDSTK

-1090 FKTTIAIYKNT
+1090 FKTSIAIYKNG
-1101 SLVKTDYALTGE
+1101 SLVKTASGLSGE

-1152 DISPINN
+1152 DISPIIN

-1184 QKIKGSKFTPTKEG
+1184 QKIKGS
-1198 IYNLTVEVA
+1198 
-1207 ENDYYIAASN
+1207 
-1217 KTTFTVEKTDAVVE
+1217 
-1231 ISPITNVVVGQEVTI
+1231 
-1246 NYTTNSNGT
+1246 
-1255 VTIKVNGQII
+1255 
-1265 SGTKFTPTK
+1265 KFTPTK

-1342 IKGSKFIPTKEGSY
+1342 IKGSKFTPAKAGSY
-1356 NVSVDVAENDYYTAA
+1356 NVSVDVAGNDYYTAA

-1386 EISPITNVVVGQEV
+1386 EISPV
-1400 TIKYDTNS
+1400 
-1408 NGTVTVK
+1408 
-1415 VNGQKI
+1415 
-1421 KGSKF
+1421 
-1426 TPTKEGSYN
+1426 
-1435 VSVDVAENDYYT
+1435 
-1447 AASNETAFTV
+1447 
-1457 EKTSAVV
+1457 
-1464 VISPIA
+1464 A

-1486 NGTVTIKVNGQKIE
+1486 NGTVTIKVNGQKIS
-1500 GSKFTPTK
+1500 GAKFTPAK
-1508 DGSYVV
+1508 AGSYNVS
-1514 TVDVAEND
+1514 VDVAEND
-1522 YYAAASNETSFTVV
+1522 YYTAVSNETSFTVV

-1607 ETSFTVEKIDNYT
+1607 QTKFTVEKIDNYT
-1620 ADINVGEDNVTVMLP
+1620 ADINVGEDNVTVILP

-1693 TVKPKVIITV
+1693 TVKPKVIITA

-1959 NLIKKYGTPDQF
+1959 DLIKKYGTPDQF

-2003 DGFAK
+2003 EGFAK

>member
-1 MILWGDLMK
+1 MLFIRMILWGDLMK

-63 NENCKLSLEQNNDD
+63 NENCKLSLEQNNND
-77 KLKDSGEL
+77 KLKDTDEL
-85 NFNDLNRV
+85 NFTDLNRIV
-93 INGNSNSTINLSNNY
+93 NGNSNSTINLSNNY
-108 KYNEEFDQDFVN
+108 KYNEESDQDFVN

-228 GNEADNGGAMSD
+228 GNEAD
-240 SNAYNSTFKENE
+240 
-252 ADNGGAMY
+252 
-260 DSYAYNCKFTGNEA
+260 
-274 DDGGAM
+274 DGGAM
-280 YNSVAFN
+280 YNSNAYN

-311 KENEADTY
+311 KKNEADTY

-332 FVSNLSED
+332 FVSNLSHD
-340 NGGALSQADAY
+340 HGAALSQADAY
-351 NSTFTENKAYY
+351 NSTFTENEAYY
-362 HKDYYNGGAIDHGNA
+362 HKSYCRGGAIDHGNA

-408 FLYGG
+408 FHYGG
-413 AIYDGDA
+413 AMYDGDA
-420 YNCIFTE
+420 YNCIFTDNE
-427 NDVDDSGGAMYKG
+427 GDDNVGSCGGAMYHG

-452 PDYGEAMYGGKA
+452 DDMGEAMYGGKA

-469 SGNSNDDTDIVH
+469 SGNSNDDTDIID
-481 TKINVL
+481 TAINVL

-536 WIVDLALGEY
+536 WIVDLAPGEY

-564 ITVRL
+564 ITVRS
-569 TFTDLNTT
+569 TFTDLNAT

-700 MSNSNAYN
+700 MYKSTAYN
-708 CTFIQNHADNVGGA
+708 CTFTENN
-722 MSNSNAYN
+722 
-730 CTFIQNHADNVGG
+730 ADNVGG

-761 SGGAIYGGNAY
+761 SGGAMYGGNAY
-772 KCSFEENKADTFGG
+772 KCIFEENKADTFGG
-786 AMYRCNAYDCTFA
+786 AMYKSTAYDCTFT
-799 ENKAVSGGAIIQG
+799 ENKAVKGGAIYQG
-812 NAYNCT
+812 NANNCT
-818 FTDNTAE
+818 FTKNTAE
-825 KDGGAIFKGDA
+825 KDGCAIFKGDA

-874 GGGATYF
+874 GGGATYG
-881 VDVVNCIFTNN
+881 VDVF
-892 TSTCD
+892 
-897 GGAVYKRTAVN
+897 
-908 CTFTGNTAERDGGAI
+908 
-923 FKGDAINCTFIGNT
+923 
-937 ADHGGAMNCEDNNRN
+937 
-952 YTAEGCTFIGNSAD
+952 
-966 GGGATYF
+966 
-973 VDVVNCIFTNNTST
+973 NCIFTNNTST

-1002 FTGNTAK
+1002 FTGNTAE

-1090 FKTTIAIYKNT
+1090 FKTSIAIYKNT
-1101 SLVKTDYALTGE
+1101 SLVKTAYALTGE

-1131 DYPDEKS
+1131 DYSGEGS
-1138 SNATINVS
+1138 SNATISVS
-1146 KGNTII
+1146 KGNTFI
-1152 DISPINN
+1152 DISPIIN
-1159 AKVGQELTINYTTN
+1159 AKVGQELTI
-1173 SNGTVTIKVNG
+1173 
-1184 QKIKGSKFTPTKEG
+1184 
-1198 IYNLTVEVA
+1198 
-1207 ENDYYIAASN
+1207 
-1217 KTTFTVEKTDAVVE
+1217 
-1231 ISPITNVVVGQEVTI
+1231 
-1246 NYTTNSNGT
+1246 
-1255 VTIKVNGQII
+1255 
-1265 SGTKFTPTK
+1265 
-1274 EGSYNVS
+1274 
-1281 VDVAEND
+1281 
-1288 YYTAASNETSFTVEK
+1288 
-1303 TVAVVE
+1303 
-1309 ISPITNVVV
+1309 
-1318 GQEVTIKYDTNS
+1318 KYSTNS

-1342 IKGSKFIPTKEGSY
+1342 ISGP
-1356 NVSVDVAENDYYTAA
+1356 
-1371 SNETSFTVEKTVAVV
+1371 
-1386 EISPITNVVVGQEV
+1386 
-1400 TIKYDTNS
+1400 
-1408 NGTVTVK
+1408 
-1415 VNGQKI
+1415 
-1421 KGSKF
+1421 KF

-1457 EKTSAVV
+1457 EKTVAVV
-1464 VISPIA
+1464 VI
-1470 DVVVGQEVTIK
+1470 
-1481 YDTNS
+1481 
-1486 NGTVTIKVNGQKIE
+1486 
-1500 GSKFTPTK
+1500 
-1508 DGSYVV
+1508 
-1514 TVDVAEND
+1514 
-1522 YYAAASNETSFTVV
+1522 
-1536 KTVAVVVLSPV
+1536 SPV
-1547 ADVVVGREVTI
+1547 ADVVVGQEVTI

-1572 NGQKISGAKFTPTKA
+1572 NGQKISGAKFTPTKE

-1607 ETSFTVEKIDNYT
+1607 QTKFTVEKIDNYT
-1620 ADINVGEDNVTVMLP
+1620 ADINVGEDNVTVILP

-1643 VKVGNET
+1643 VKVGNEIFT
-1650 FAVPVKNGVAVIPYD
+1650 VPVKNGVAVIPYD

-1757 LNSGNYTATV
+1757 LNSGKYTATV

-1971 KAQLLDGKGNPVV
+1971 KAQLLDSKGNPVV

>member
-63 NENCKLSLEQNNDD
+63 NENCKLSLEQNNND

-108 KYNEEFDQDFVN
+108 KYNEESDQDFVN

-280 YNSVAFN
+280 YNSNAYN

-427 NDVDDSGGAMYKG
+427 NDVDDSGGAMYHG

-452 PDYGEAMYGGKA
+452 DDYGEAMYGGKA

-536 WIVDLALGEY
+536 WIVDLAPGEY

-564 ITVRL
+564 ITVRS

-633 VENNVN
+633 VENNVT

-652 DYGGAICGG
+652 DYGGAIYGG
-661 NAYNCSFTNNT
+661 NAYNCSFTKNT
-672 ADYGGAIYLGNATD
+672 AEYGGAIYLGNATD

-700 MSNSNAYN
+700 MYKSTAYN

-722 MSNSNAYN
+722 MYKSTAYN

-761 SGGAIYGGNAY
+761 SGGAMYGGNAY
-772 KCSFEENKADTFGG
+772 KCIFEKNKADAFGG
-786 AMYRCNAYDCTFA
+786 AMYKSTAYDCTFT

-987 CDGGAVYKHTAVNCT
+987 CDGGAVYKRTAVNCT

-1018 DAINCTFIGNSAKQ
+1018 DAINCTFIGNSAQ
-1032 HGGAMYEGTACL
+1032 HHGGAMYEGTACL

-1058 HPVIN
+1058 HPIIN
-1063 VLNYTSTYNSGEK
+1063 VLNYASTYKSGEK

-1303 TVAVVE
+1303 TSAVVV
-1309 ISPITNVVV
+1309 ISP
-1318 GQEVTIKYDTNS
+1318 
-1330 NGTVT
+1330 
-1335 VKVNGQK
+1335 
-1342 IKGSKFIPTKEGSY
+1342 
-1356 NVSVDVAENDYYTAA
+1356 VAD
-1371 SNETSFTVEKTVAVV
+1371 
-1386 EISPITNVVVGQEV
+1386 VVVGQEV

-1447 AASNETAFTV
+1447 AASNETSFTV

-1464 VISPIA
+1464 VISPVA

-1486 NGTVTIKVNGQKIE
+1486 NGTVTVKVNGQKIK
-1500 GSKFTPTK
+1500 GSKFIPTK
-1508 DGSYVV
+1508 AGSYVV
-1514 TVDVAEND
+1514 SVDVAGND
-1522 YYAAASNETSFTVV
+1522 YYSEASNETAFTVE
-1536 KTVAVVVLSPV
+1536 KTSAVVVISPV
-1547 ADVVVGREVTI
+1547 ADVVVGQEVTI

-1572 NGQKISGAKFTPTKA
+1572 NGQKISGAKFTPTKE

-1607 ETSFTVEKIDNYT
+1607 QTKFTVEKIDNYT
-1620 ADINVGEDNVTVMLP
+1620 ADINVGEDNVTVILP

-1926 NINLMSGNYI
+1926 NINLISGNYI

-1971 KAQLLDGKGNPVV
+1971 KAQLLDGKGNQVV

>member
-1 MILWGDLMK
+1 MK
-10 KKLSLL
+10 NKLFLL
-16 LLLFLVCI
+16 SLLFLVCI
-24 LSISAISATENTANN
+24 LSISAISAADNTTNK
-39 DVMGID
+39 DVIGDD

-51 LETNIYSDVSTG
+51 LEINIPDDNVSTSK
-63 NENCKLSLEQNNDD
+63 ENCVLKLEQNNND

-85 NFNDLNRV
+85 NFNDLNRI
-93 INGNSNSTINLSNNY
+93 INGNSNSTIYLSNNY
-108 KYNEEFDQDFVN
+108 KYDEDSDTDFVN

-135 TLNGNSMARI
+135 TLNGDKKARI

-201 NCTFKDN
+201 NCTF
-208 EAKHNG
+208 
-214 GAIFDGNAYYCTFT
+214 T
-228 GNEADNGGAMSD
+228 GNEADNGGAIYQG
-240 SNAYNSTFKENE
+240 NAYNSTFKENE

-260 DSYAYNCKFTGNEA
+260 NSNAYNCTFTGNEA

-280 YNSVAFN
+280 YNSNAYNSTFTENNADNGGAIYQGNAYN

-332 FVSNLSED
+332 FVSNLSQD

-362 HKDYYNGGAIDHGNA
+362 HKDYYSGGAIDHGNA

-408 FLYGG
+408 FQYGG

-427 NDVDDSGGAMYKG
+427 NDVDDSGGAMYHG

-452 PDYGEAMYGGKA
+452 DYMGEAMYGGKA

-469 SGNSNDDTDIVH
+469 SGNSNDDTDIID
-481 TKINVL
+481 TAINVL

-507 VLLDGFNTTI
+507 ELLDGFNTTI

-524 LYTTVYGLSGEG
+524 LYTTVYGLSGEE
-536 WIVDLALGEY
+536 WIVDLVPGEY

-564 ITVRL
+564 ITVRS

-577 INGNNNSTI
+577 INGNSNSTI

-661 NAYNCSFTNNT
+661 NAYNCSFTKNT

-700 MSNSNAYN
+700 MYKSTAYN

-722 MSNSNAYN
+722 MYKSTAYN
-730 CTFIQNHADNVGG
+730 CTFTENNADNVGG

-761 SGGAIYGGNAY
+761 SGGAMYGGNAY
-772 KCSFEENKADTFGG
+772 RCIFEKNKADAFGG
-786 AMYRCNAYDCTFA
+786 AMYKST
-799 ENKAVSGGAIIQG
+799 
-812 NAYNCT
+812 AYNCT
-818 FTDNTAE
+818 FTENKAVN
-825 KDGGAIFKGDA
+825 GGAIYQGNA
-836 INCTFI
+836 NNCTFTK
-842 GNTAHHGGAMNCED
+842 NTADKGGAICQGNA
-856 NNRNYT
+856 NN
-862 AEGCTFIGNSAD
+862 CTFIGNSAD

-881 VDVVNCIFTNN
+881 VDVFNCIFTNN

-966 GGGATYF
+966 GGGAIYF

-1146 KGNTII
+1146 KGNTIM

-1217 KTTFTVEKTDAVVE
+1217 QTTFTAEKTDAVVE
-1231 ISPITNVVVGQEVTI
+1231 ISPIANVVVGQEVTI

-1255 VTIKVNGQII
+1255 VTIKVNGQKIN
-1265 SGTKFTPTK
+1265 GTKFTPTK
-1274 EGSYNVS
+1274 EGSYNLTVE
-1281 VDVAEND
+1281 VAEND
-1288 YYTAASNETSFTVEK
+1288 YYIAASNETVFTVEK
-1303 TVAVVE
+1303 ISTVVV
-1309 ISPITNVVV
+1309 ISPIANVVV
-1318 GQEVTIKYDTNS
+1318 GQEVTIN
-1330 NGTVT
+1330 
-1335 VKVNGQK
+1335 
-1342 IKGSKFIPTKEGSY
+1342 
-1356 NVSVDVAENDYYTAA
+1356 YT
-1371 SNETSFTVEKTVAVV
+1371 
-1386 EISPITNVVVGQEV
+1386 
-1400 TIKYDTNS
+1400 
-1408 NGTVTVK
+1408 
-1415 VNGQKI
+1415 
-1421 KGSKF
+1421 
-1426 TPTKEGSYN
+1426 
-1435 VSVDVAENDYYT
+1435 
-1447 AASNETAFTV
+1447 
-1457 EKTSAVV
+1457 
-1464 VISPIA
+1464 
-1470 DVVVGQEVTIK
+1470 
-1481 YDTNS
+1481 TNS
-1486 NGTVTIKVNGQKIE
+1486 NGTVTIKVNGQKIT
-1500 GSKFTPTK
+1500 GTKFTPTK
-1508 DGSYVV
+1508 EGIYNV
-1514 TVDVAEND
+1514 TVEVAEN
-1522 YYAAASNETSFTVV
+1522 Y
-1536 KTVAVVVLSPV
+1536 
-1547 ADVVVGREVTI
+1547 
-1558 KYDTNSNGTVTVKV
+1558 
-1572 NGQKISGAKFTPTKA
+1572 
-1587 GSYVVTVDVAEND
+1587 
-1600 YYTAASN
+1600 YYTAATN
-1607 ETSFTVEKIDNYT
+1607 QAT
-1620 ADINVGEDNVTVMLP
+1620 
-1635 EDINGKLT
+1635 
-1643 VKVGNET
+1643 
-1650 FAVPVKNGVAVIPYD
+1650 
-1665 DLPVG
+1665 
-1670 ENSITVTYPGDSK
+1670 
-1683 YAEKSFDFNV
+1683 FNV
-1693 TVKPKVIITV
+1693 TKYVVKLSENKDLSPLYSAKATYKVLVTCNGQAAGAGETVIIKFNGKTYPVLTNSKGYAILNLKTKVKPK
-1703 KDLIKYYGSPDRFIV
+1703 
-1718 NIKDSEGR
+1718 
-1726 PIAGQIVYI
+1726 
-1735 TLNGRTYNK
+1735 
-1744 TTDNKGMASIGVN
+1744 
-1757 LNSGNYTATV
+1757 
-1767 TVNETKLTAKITVLS
+1767 
-1782 TINGKNI
+1782 
-1789 VKIFHNATQY
+1789 
-1799 YVTAR
+1799 
-1804 DSNGNYL
+1804 
-1811 PENTEID
+1811 
-1818 FNINGVF
+1818 
-1825 YKRKVTGD
+1825 
-1833 KGLAKLNINLIPNTY
+1833 TY
-1848 IITAYNTVTGER
+1848 IITAECHGFKVSNKVTV
-1860 TSNNIT
+1860 
-1866 VLSRLT
+1866 
-1872 ENKNI
+1872 KNI
-1877 TMYEK
+1877 ISAK
-1882 NGTKYTVRV
+1882 DKKVKKSKKVNKVKVSLKKVNGKYLKGEV
-1891 LDETGKAVGAGENV
+1891 LKIKFNKKTYKVKTNKKGKATWKVKKSMLKNLKIGKKYKYKV
-1905 TFNINGVLY
+1905 T
-1914 TRTTDSNGYAAL
+1914 
-1926 NINLMSGNYI
+1926 
-1936 ITAMYGDSKVANNIK
+1936 YGKDVATK
-1951 ILPRLVAS
+1951 KLS
-1959 NLIKKYGTPDQF
+1959 IKK
-1971 KAQLLDGKGNPVV
+1971 
-1984 GEKITFNINGI
+1984 
-1995 FYYRPTDA
+1995 
-2003 DGFAK
+2003 
-2008 LNINL
+2008 
-2013 MPGKYII
+2013 
-2020 TSSYGSFVCGNTVTV
+2020 
-2035 NA
+2035 